1 MKFAIACI
9 IFASVAFH
17 SLSAPVVPTSL
28 DESMLQSISEALLAQ
43 KTSAT
48 IPAVAAAPI
57 EPSESESSGNDAA
70 VAADADLAVE
80 NAQVAESSSDS
91 PKFSGKGTRFVRL
104 QSARAHFQVSY
115 VSVQIADGTV
125 VSQGKSVSSSC
136 GACGYP
142 AAPNA
147 IVNGA
152 AEARAHPGSWHS
164 SPGHDWIE
172 IDLGQEFHV
181 TKVVFYN
188 RADCCQERAAQA
200 VLTLLDSTR
209 GTIDSAL
216 LNGNM
221 MQIFDFKSCSI
232 DQNTASYKN
241 NHADHVSPML
251 SLLCG
256 LQQKIRGTQINGQKQ
271 VAAAMTV
278 AEQKKAIADKAQQ
291 DTLTALAAANAL
303 SNQEKIVDIQ
313 NTRELEMIDKIV
325 SMIHSLN
332 GKGLGNSPASPVV
345 DIAELGGRPSG
356 FYFVKPNGETNAVK
370 VYVDNERNGGGW
382 VLVARVTR
390 ASCQAHMNRAAV
402 NLKSALEGPTKDATD
417 TIKFDD
423 RFIQNLRTSS
433 SAKGNIGY
441 WMEADQFRK
450 DVFISSQATVDLEGS
465 AINMPQRTNVVNS
478 YGTSAALSQRH
489 PNTGTRGFGDHHTS
503 GGTFFAWGRHPES
516 CPTCNC
522 GFREDS
528 LGSSDGYLWVR

>member
-1 MKFAIACI
+1 
-9 IFASVAFH
+9 
-17 SLSAPVVPTSL
+17 
-28 DESMLQSISEALLAQ
+28 MLQALSETLLAQ
-43 KTSAT
+43 KTSAS

-57 EPSESESSGNDAA
+57 EPSESQSSENDAA
-70 VAADADLAVE
+70 VAADSDLAVE
-80 NAQVAESSSDS
+80 NAQVEESSQSTS
-91 PKFSGKGTRFVRL
+91 APSGKGTRFVRF
-104 QSARAHFQVSY
+104 QSARAHFQVSF

-125 VSQGKSVSSSC
+125 VSQGKSVTSSC
-136 GACGYP
+136 GNCGYP

-147 IVNGA
+147 IVNGN
-152 AEARAHPGSWHS
+152 AEARAHPGSWHA
-164 SPGHDWIE
+164 SPGLDWIE
-172 IDLGQEFHV
+172 IDLGQEFQV
-181 TKVVFYN
+181 AKVVFYN

-200 VLTLLDSTR
+200 VLTLLDAAR

-216 LNGNM
+216 LNGDM
-221 MQIFDFKSCSI
+221 MQIFNFKTCSI

-241 NHADHVSPML
+241 SHADHVSPML

-256 LQQKIRGTQINGQKQ
+256 LQQKIRGTQINGQKN
-271 VAAAMTV
+271 VAVAVNA
-278 AEQKKAIADKAQQ
+278 AEQKKALADKAQQ
-291 DTLTALAAANAL
+291 EVATALAAATAL
-303 SNQEKIVDIQ
+303 SNEEKIVDIQ

-332 GKGLGNSPASPVV
+332 GKGLGSSSAAPVV

-356 FYFVKPNGETNAVK
+356 YYYVKPNGETNSVK

-382 VLVARVTR
+382 VLVARVTQ

-402 NLKSALEGPTKDATD
+402 NMKSAEEGPTREATN
-417 TIKFDD
+417 TIKLDD

-433 SAKGNIGY
+433 SAKGNIGF
-441 WMEADQFRK
+441 WMEAQQFRK

-465 AINMPQRTNVVNS
+465 ANSMPQRTNIISS
-478 YGTSAALSQRH
+478 YSTSAALSQRH

-528 LGSSDGYLWVR
+528 LGASDGYLWVR